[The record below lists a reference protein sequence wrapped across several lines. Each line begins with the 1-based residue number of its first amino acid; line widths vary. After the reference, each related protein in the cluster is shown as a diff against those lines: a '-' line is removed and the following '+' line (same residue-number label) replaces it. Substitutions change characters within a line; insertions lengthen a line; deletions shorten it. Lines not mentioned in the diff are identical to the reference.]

1 MEKELR
7 SIHFLVEVFQEEFE
21 NPDNIQGEMLRVL
34 SKRLI
39 IKLTRLLK
47 EQSGFQQWTNSDLD
61 LVRQFNLSVRKP
73 LQSDAP
79 SARLCQFDV

>member
-21 NPDNIQGEMLRVL
+21 NRDNIQGEMLRVL

-47 EQSGFQQWTNSDLD
+47 EQSGFQQ
-61 LVRQFNLSVRKP
+61 
-73 LQSDAP
+73 
-79 SARLCQFDV
+79 